1 MDPAAYGTWN
11 PELASLEAEQ
21 AKLQN
26 ELKKKPPVVFAIL
39 AGVGFLLAVSFLRI
53 SLETYASPGDEALIA
68 RTEEVLRELLYQVLE
83 NDFDPWGALY
93 NGGDLTKPER
103 SPVHVWWAEAEA
115 VSAMLCGYSLTGD
128 EHFLTACEKQVSIID
143 KYFVNREHGDW
154 YNNILVDE
162 EGGRVVDGMHGFDK
176 LNSGKCPFH
185 NSQMCM
191 EVIARVE
198 KILNG

>member
-68 RTEEVLRELLYQVLE
+68 KVGT
-83 NDFDPWGALY
+83 
-93 NGGDLTKPER
+93 
-103 SPVHVWWAEAEA
+103 
-115 VSAMLCGYSLTGD
+115 AMLVLA
-128 EHFLTACEKQVSIID
+128 FLFLAATVVLLILFIVKISKRKKMNKRLQEI
-143 KYFVNREHGDW
+143 NRRLQSVPGTFGT
-154 YNNILVDE
+154 Y
-162 EGGRVVDGMHGFDK
+162 
-176 LNSGKCPFH
+176 
-185 NSQMCM
+185 
-191 EVIARVE
+191 
-198 KILNG
+198 